1 MVSPRRMSYGFDGN
15 TDMHG
20 SLYDA
25 LPPSSYCHLRRRR
38 PSDRAQGMQDHW
50 VQVAQTQNMIGL
62 RSWTC

>member
-25 LPPSSYCHLRRRR
+25 LPPSSYRHLRHRQL
-38 PSDRAQGMQDHW
+38 SDRVQEMQDHW
-50 VQVAQTQNMIGL
+50 VQAAQTQNTIGL
-62 RSWTC
+62 RSWTY